1 MKRAETHI
9 VLSVD
14 VSRSVLVI
22 SHERSP
28 RTEHLVAPTDT
39 VSAHF
44 AALSVGIEGAL
55 RARYLHTAG
64 WLLLRSGLLY
74 FEVTVLGGVVE
85 GSPAQC
91 CPVAGSTGRAVLK
104 GERACCTQ

>member
-1 MKRAETHI
+1 MDRAETHI
-9 VLSVD
+9 GLGVD

-28 RTEHLVAPTDT
+28 GTEHLVAPTDT

-44 AALSVGIEGAL
+44 AALSIGIEGAL

-64 WLLLRSGLLY
+64 VAL
-74 FEVTVLGGVVE
+74 VE
-85 GSPAQC
+85 
-91 CPVAGSTGRAVLK
+91 
-104 GERACCTQ
+104 

>member
-1 MKRAETHI
+1 MEGSVAQCCPCGWEHWECPAQGGESLLSPRMERAETHI
-9 VLSVD
+9 GLGVD

-44 AALSVGIEGAL
+44 AALSIGIEGAL

-64 WLLLRSGLLY
+64 VAL
-74 FEVTVLGGVVE
+74 VE
-85 GSPAQC
+85 
-91 CPVAGSTGRAVLK
+91 
-104 GERACCTQ
+104 